1 MHRASRAVAITVA
14 WFTGPR
20 KGAFLYTEVL
30 RMVVYTLKQ
39 ADDGEWSI
47 CRMGSALFTQMQ
59 LGPAIKLARKAARD
73 EHCRS
78 GQPTCVE
85 MRGLGSPIKL
95 GYFDQG
101 GNTTAA

>member
-1 MHRASRAVAITVA
+1 
-14 WFTGPR
+14 
-20 KGAFLYTEVL
+20 
-30 RMVVYTLKQ
+30 MVVYTLKQ

-59 LGPAIKLARKAARD
+59 LGLAIKLARQAARD
-73 EHCRS
+73 EHRRS

-85 MRGLGSPIKL
+85 MRGLGSPIRL
-95 GYFDQG
+95 GYFDQD

>member
-1 MHRASRAVAITVA
+1 MHRAPRTVAISLA
-14 WFTGPR
+14 RFTGPR
-20 KGAFLYTEVL
+20 KGAFLYAEVF

-47 CRMGSALFTQMQ
+47 CRMGIALFTQTQ
-59 LGPAIKLARKAARD
+59 LGQAIKLARKAARD

-85 MRGLGSPIKL
+85 MRGLGSPIRL
-95 GYFDQG
+95 GYFDQDG
-101 GNTTAA
+101 TTTAA